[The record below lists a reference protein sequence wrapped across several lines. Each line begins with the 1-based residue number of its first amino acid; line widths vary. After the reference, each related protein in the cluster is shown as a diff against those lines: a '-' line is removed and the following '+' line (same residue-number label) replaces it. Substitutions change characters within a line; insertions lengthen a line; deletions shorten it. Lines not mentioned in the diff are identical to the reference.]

1 MGKTKQSRKK
11 TKRNVKSTTP
21 TPTPKHDAA
30 TVTTYENL
38 EDTNNDETF
47 PTTRIMIL
55 YNPDDALRV
64 MIQPTRRRNRR
75 TMEAKFVLAA
85 PVNSLED
92 MIQVKE
98 HVDHHQL
105 ADEPVL

>member
-38 EDTNNDETF
+38 DDTDDTF

-55 YNPDDALRV
+55 YKPDDELRV

-85 PVNSLED
+85 PVNSLEN
-92 MIQVKE
+92 MIEVKE